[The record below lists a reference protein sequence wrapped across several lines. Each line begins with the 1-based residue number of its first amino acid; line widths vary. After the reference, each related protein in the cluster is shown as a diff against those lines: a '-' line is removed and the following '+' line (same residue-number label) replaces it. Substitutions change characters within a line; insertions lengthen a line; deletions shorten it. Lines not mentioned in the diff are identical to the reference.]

1 MKRKL
6 AQSRPTTTTAA
17 AIRTVT
23 DASDRFTVDW
33 INVCNVSA
41 SAATFRVF
49 DAGSGADLDE
59 DTALSWNVSV
69 PAGGMEMIPGPF
81 YFWQT
86 GQQLGI
92 RTSVANALNFTVY
105 GEIA

>member
-1 MKRKL
+1 
-6 AQSRPTTTTAA
+6 
-17 AIRTVT
+17 
-23 DASDRFTVDW
+23 
-33 INVCNVSA
+33 
-41 SAATFRVF
+41 
-49 DAGSGADLDE
+49 
-59 DTALSWNVSV
+59 
-69 PAGGMEMIPGPF
+69 MEMIPGPF